1 LGQTGAQGVNLK
13 TGSRSHAGD
22 PQNCVR
28 PALTITNGRWTMS
41 NYEYEDD
48 DDDFTQESGNDLVKQ
63 LRKAAKQ
70 KDKELAELRAQFEG
84 VSKAQRERNIKDVL
98 ESRGVNSK
106 IAKFIPSDLDPTEE
120 SLSKWLDDNGDVF
133 GFATESNQPVVD
145 PAQAAAYKKMNS
157 VTEQGLTP
165 DASDDIM
172 RKLMSANS
180 KEELDDIIRQ
190 SGL

>member
-1 LGQTGAQGVNLK
+1 
-13 TGSRSHAGD
+13 
-22 PQNCVR
+22 
-28 PALTITNGRWTMS
+28 MS

-48 DDDFTQESGNDLVKQ
+48 DDDVTTSDNGNDLVKQ

-120 SLSKWLDDNGDVF
+120 SLSKWLDENGDVF
-133 GFATESNQPVVD
+133 GFSTESNQPVVD

-165 DASDDIM
+165 DATDDIM

-180 KEELDDIIRQ
+180 KEELDEVIRQ

>member
-1 LGQTGAQGVNLK
+1 
-13 TGSRSHAGD
+13 
-22 PQNCVR
+22 
-28 PALTITNGRWTMS
+28 MS

-48 DDDFTQESGNDLVKQ
+48 DDDFTQESGNNDLVKQ

-70 KDKELAELRAQFEG
+70 KDKELQELRAQFEG

-133 GFATESNQPVVD
+133 GFQATESNQPVVD
-145 PAQAAAYKKMNS
+145 PAQAAAYKKMNN

-165 DASDDIM
+165 DASEDIM
-172 RKLMSANS
+172 RKLLNANS

>member
-1 LGQTGAQGVNLK
+1 
-13 TGSRSHAGD
+13 
-22 PQNCVR
+22 
-28 PALTITNGRWTMS
+28 MS
-41 NYEYEDD
+41 NNDYEDD
-48 DDDFTQESGNDLVKQ
+48 DFDFEDYSSNQNNDLVKQ

-70 KDKELAELRAQFEG
+70 KDKELQELRSQFESI
-84 VSKAQRERNIKDVL
+84 SKANRERVIKDAL

-106 IAKFIPSDLDPTEE
+106 IAKFIPTDIDPTEE
-120 SLSKWLDDNGDVF
+120 SLSKWLDENGDVF
-133 GFATESNQPVVD
+133 GFSTTESNQASVD

-172 RKLMSANS
+172 RRLMSANS
-180 KEELDDIIRQ
+180 KEELDEVIRQ

>member
-1 LGQTGAQGVNLK
+1 
-13 TGSRSHAGD
+13 
-22 PQNCVR
+22 
-28 PALTITNGRWTMS
+28 MS
-41 NYEYEDD
+41 NFEYEDD
-48 DDDFTQESGNDLVKQ
+48 EDDFTQESSNNDLVKQ

-133 GFATESNQPVVD
+133 GFQATESNQSVVD
-145 PAQAAAYKKMNS
+145 PATAEAYKKMNS

-165 DASDDIM
+165 DSHDDIM
-172 RKLMSANS
+172 RKLMNANS
-180 KEELDDIIRQ
+180 KEELDEVIRQ

>member
-1 LGQTGAQGVNLK
+1 
-13 TGSRSHAGD
+13 
-22 PQNCVR
+22 
-28 PALTITNGRWTMS
+28 MS
-41 NYEYEDD
+41 NFELEDD
-48 DDDFTQESGNDLVKQ
+48 DDDFTQESGNNDLVKQ

-70 KDKELAELRAQFEG
+70 KDKELAELKAQFEG

-120 SLSKWLDDNGDVF
+120 SLSKWLEDNGDVF
-133 GFATESNQPVVD
+133 GYSTESNQPVVD
-145 PAQAAAYKKMNS
+145 PAQAAAYKKMNNA
-157 VTEQGLTP
+157 TEQGLTP

-172 RKLMSANS
+172 RRLLNANS

>member
-1 LGQTGAQGVNLK
+1 
-13 TGSRSHAGD
+13 
-22 PQNCVR
+22 
-28 PALTITNGRWTMS
+28 MS

-48 DDDFTQESGNDLVKQ
+48 DDDITTSDSGNDLVKQ

-70 KDKELAELRAQFEG
+70 KDKELQELRAQFEG

-133 GFATESNQPVVD
+133 GFQATESNQSVVD
-145 PAQAAAYKKMNS
+145 PAQAAAYKKMNN

-165 DASDDIM
+165 DASEDIM
-172 RKLMSANS
+172 RKLLNANS

>member
-1 LGQTGAQGVNLK
+1 
-13 TGSRSHAGD
+13 
-22 PQNCVR
+22 
-28 PALTITNGRWTMS
+28 MS
-41 NYEYEDD
+41 NFEYEDD
-48 DDDFTQESGNDLVKQ
+48 EDDFTQESGNNDLVKQ

-70 KDKELAELRAQFEG
+70 KDKELQELRAQFEG
-84 VSKAQRERNIKDVL
+84 MSKAQRERSIKDVL

-106 IAKFIPSDLDPTEE
+106 IAKFIPSDVDSTEE

-133 GFATESNQPVVD
+133 GFQATESNQPVVD
-145 PAQAAAYKKMNS
+145 PAQAAAYKKMNN

-165 DASDDIM
+165 DATDDIM

>member
-1 LGQTGAQGVNLK
+1 
-13 TGSRSHAGD
+13 
-22 PQNCVR
+22 
-28 PALTITNGRWTMS
+28 MS

-48 DDDFTQESGNDLVKQ
+48 DDDVTTSDNGNDLVKQ

-180 KEELDDIIRQ
+180 K
-190 SGL
+190 

>member
-1 LGQTGAQGVNLK
+1 
-13 TGSRSHAGD
+13 
-22 PQNCVR
+22 
-28 PALTITNGRWTMS
+28 MS

-48 DDDFTQESGNDLVKQ
+48 DEDFTQESGNNDLVKQ

-133 GFATESNQPVVD
+133 GFATESNQSVVD
-145 PAQAAAYKKMNS
+145 PAQAAAYKRMNS
-157 VTEQGLTP
+157 VTEQGMTP

-172 RKLMSANS
+172 RKLMNANS

>member
-1 LGQTGAQGVNLK
+1 
-13 TGSRSHAGD
+13 
-22 PQNCVR
+22 
-28 PALTITNGRWTMS
+28 MS

-48 DDDFTQESGNDLVKQ
+48 EDDVTTTDTSNDLVKQ
-63 LRKAAKQ
+63 LRKATKQ
-70 KDKELAELRAQFEG
+70 KDKELAELRAQFEN

-120 SLSKWLDDNGDVF
+120 SLSKWLDENGDVF
-133 GFATESNQPVVD
+133 GFQTTESNQSVVD
-145 PAQAAAYKKMNS
+145 PAQAAAYKKMNGI
-157 VTEQGLTP
+157 TEQGLTP
-165 DASDDIM
+165 DSSDDLM

-180 KEELDDIIRQ
+180 KEDLDEIIRQ

>member
-1 LGQTGAQGVNLK
+1 
-13 TGSRSHAGD
+13 
-22 PQNCVR
+22 
-28 PALTITNGRWTMS
+28 MS

-48 DDDFTQESGNDLVKQ
+48 DDDITTSDNGNDLVKQ

-120 SLSKWLDDNGDVF
+120 SLSKWLDENGDVF
-133 GFATESNQPVVD
+133 GFSTESNQPVVD

-165 DASDDIM
+165 DATDDIM

-180 KEELDDIIRQ
+180 KEELDEVIRQ